1 MTDAKIYAM
10 PSRSTRDVGNNR
22 SLGSI
27 VTEIR
32 EELKDFLNTRVQMMK
47 SEFHEALGA
56 IRVALP
62 LALVSLVLI
71 GTGSL
76 LLTAA
81 VVTIV
86 ASAFAGSP
94 YAWFFA
100 FVIVGVLW
108 IAIGAIA
115 AFFAYNQ
122 IRSRARFPKRTVEVL
137 KADKNQ
143 KRAIYERTSQ
153 LRLTAESLRGPQ
165 TAAYV
170 SCGVEVPYAR

>member
-22 SLGSI
+22 SLAEIAS
-27 VTEIR
+27 EIR
-32 EELKDFLNTRVQMMK
+32 EELKDFLNTRLQMMK
-47 SEFHEALGA
+47 SEFNEALGA

-62 LALVSLVLI
+62 LAVVSLVLI

-137 KADKNQ
+137 KADKMW
-143 KRAIYERTSQ
+143 I
-153 LRLTAESLRGPQ
+153 ESE
-165 TAAYV
+165 V
-170 SCGVEVPYAR
+170 SNL

>member
-1 MTDAKIYAM
+1 MTDAKVYAM
-10 PSRSTRDVGNNR
+10 PSRPTRELNNR

-27 VTEIR
+27 VSEIR
-32 EELKDFLNTRVQMMK
+32 EELKSFLNTRVQMMK

-56 IRVALP
+56 IR
-62 LALVSLVLI
+62 SLVLI

-76 LLTAA
+76 LLTGA

-137 KADKNQ
+137 KADKMW
-143 KRAIYERTSQ
+143 I
-153 LRLTAESLRGPQ
+153 ESE
-165 TAAYV
+165 V
-170 SCGVEVPYAR
+170 SNL